1 MRPEPA
7 ADEAAAKWPVSATR
21 QSRYVDPVRIGLALR
36 SLRRRRGWTQAQ
48 LGARASVSQSAV
60 SRAERGDAAD
70 LTVRTLARIASA
82 LGARVTMQILFQ
94 GAALDRLLDAT
105 HAGLVN
111 EVVTLLRA
119 GGWEAVPEAT
129 FSAYGERGSIDVLAF
144 HPATGSLLVVE
155 VKSVVPDM
163 QAMLAGVDR
172 KVRLAPAIARERG
185 WAPRNVSR
193 LLVLPED
200 RTARRR
206 VATLEATFDQAFPAR
221 TVAARRWIASPVGVL
236 AAILFL
242 PSSQRTTGR
251 HRLGRPGPGN
261 RSDSA

>member
-1 MRPEPA
+1 M
-7 ADEAAAKWPVSATR
+7 SG
-21 QSRYVDPVRIGLALR
+21 QSPCVDPVQIGLALR
-36 SLRRRRGWTQAQ
+36 SLRRRRGWTQAE
-48 LGARASVSQSAV
+48 LGVRASVSQSAV
-60 SRAERGDAAD
+60 SRAERGEAAN

-82 LGARVTMQILFQ
+82 LGARAEVQILFQ

-105 HAGLVN
+105 HAELVN

-119 GGWEAVPEAT
+119 RAWETVPEAT
-129 FSAYGERGSIDVLAF
+129 FSVYGERGSIDVLAF

-185 WAPRNVSR
+185 WASRSVSR
-193 LLVLPED
+193 LLVFPED

-206 VATLEATFDQAFPAR
+206 VAALKATFDQPFPAR
-221 TVAARRWIASPVGVL
+221 TTAARRWIASPGGSL

-242 PSSQRTTGR
+242 PDSQRTTGR
-251 HRLGRPGPGN
+251 HRLGRLGP
-261 RSDSA
+261 RKRADSASIADT